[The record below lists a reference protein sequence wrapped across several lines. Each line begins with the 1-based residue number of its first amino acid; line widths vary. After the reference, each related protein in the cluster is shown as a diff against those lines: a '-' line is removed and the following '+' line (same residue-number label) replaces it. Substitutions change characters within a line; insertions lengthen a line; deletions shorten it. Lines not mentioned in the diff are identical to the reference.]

1 MQLCGPTTLLKKL
14 SLPPQSSAFCMR
26 FHPGSMRYFSPLS
39 ACELAGQSQPLS
51 QYLSPPDNLA
61 SAMRR
66 SESFHAR
73 NILLVRT
80 LRAAGAVYYRPFSL
94 VGRSVRYISE
104 HRGIVK
110 VAQIA
115 SEMGCSERYINR
127 MFQEHIGISAKL
139 FCELVQLQFSLY
151 LIVATKPKA
160 LMSTAECC
168 GYFDQTHMNRSF
180 RKFLDCT
187 AGDMRAAGNGFINL
201 QGAASLI

>member
-1 MQLCGPTTLLKKL
+1 
-14 SLPPQSSAFCMR
+14 MR